1 MENNKDITELDVY
14 RDALLFSNLIWKIC
28 LNWNYFEQKTI
39 GIQLVRAADSISAN
53 IAEGFGRFSKKD
65 KIRFY
70 YYSLG
75 SVYECIDWNNKCS
88 ERNTISQEEHAHIK
102 KVLESLPREINQL
115 IKYTNLKLKVSL
127 LPTPSCRMTFPDLHL
142 PHAKKSEIQQRANI
156 PGHRE
161 VAGKR
166 SFTISVL

>member
-1 MENNKDITELDVY
+1 MSIHYMSVESYGAY
-14 RDALLFSNLIWKIC
+14 RESFALSNFV
-28 LNWNYFEQKTI
+28 WNIIIHWDYFEKDTLGKQF
-39 GIQLVRAADSISAN
+39 VRATDSISAN

-115 IKYTNLKLKVSL
+115 IKYTNLKLK
-127 LPTPSCRMTFPDLHL
+127 H
-142 PHAKKSEIQQRANI
+142 
-156 PGHRE
+156 
-161 VAGKR
+161 
-166 SFTISVL
+166 